1 MRPVR
6 PPWWLCIMPKS
17 RLASGESDYA
27 IAAGVSLNKKPW
39 KYIPFSKTRMLSS
52 DGQCKTF
59 DKDRR

>member
-1 MRPVR
+1 
-6 PPWWLCIMPKS
+6 MPKS